1 MDAFALTPLQSLFAA
16 VACLLVGAGVTRRVG
31 FLARYNIPEPVTGG
45 LLFAAIASAAALL
58 GSSGQAPVALD
69 TTLKPTLLLMFFAG
83 VGMGADLRLL
93 RQGGKALGRFVLVL
107 FPFIVLQNGVGL
119 AMASLLDLHPLY
131 GVIVGSITL
140 VGGHGTGAAYA
151 ERFAEVNNLQSVMEL
166 SMTSATVGLILGGI
180 VAGPVAQFLIR
191 RHRLGLGQAE
201 AQAAGPQ
208 AEARAVSALGVA
220 GALAGILGAVILG
233 QWLAQQMQDLPMT
246 VPGFLWCMLVGVAVR
261 NLAPLVGLRFDDRAT
276 ELISGLCL
284 ALFLV
289 MTMMALNLVEVART
303 AGPLLA
309 ILAAHTIII
318 ALYAVFVCFRVMGR
332 DYEAAVT
339 SAAFIGFNL
348 GSTATAIANMQAITA
363 KHGPAPRA
371 FLIVPLAGAFLVDLM
386 NAVILTG
393 FLSLDFLGQ

>member
-1 MDAFALTPLQSLFAA
+1 
-16 VACLLVGAGVTRRVG
+16 
-31 FLARYNIPEPVTGG
+31 
-45 LLFAAIASAAALL
+45 
-58 GSSGQAPVALD
+58 
-69 TTLKPTLLLMFFAG
+69 
-83 VGMGADLRLL
+83 
-93 RQGGKALGRFVLVL
+93 
-107 FPFIVLQNGVGL
+107 
-119 AMASLLDLHPLY
+119 
-131 GVIVGSITL
+131 
-140 VGGHGTGAAYA
+140 
-151 ERFAEVNNLQSVMEL
+151 
-166 SMTSATVGLILGGI
+166 
-180 VAGPVAQFLIR
+180 
-191 RHRLGLGQAE
+191 
-201 AQAAGPQ
+201 
-208 AEARAVSALGVA
+208 
-220 GALAGILGAVILG
+220 
-233 QWLAQQMQDLPMT
+233 MT

-393 FLSLDFLGQ
+393 FLSLDLLGQ